1 MDGPGGVF
9 SLWALLT
16 CPRHVGRKRFAAD
29 MPPACAKRLRSAACA
44 KRFAYGTLS
53 GGLDTHPPDGMPC
66 LGGR

>member
-1 MDGPGGVF
+1 MCTIAPEGCGADGPGGVF

-16 CPRHVGRKRFAAD
+16 CRGHVGR
-29 MPPACAKRLRSAACA
+29 

-53 GGLDTHPPDGMPC
+53 GGQDTHPPDGMPC